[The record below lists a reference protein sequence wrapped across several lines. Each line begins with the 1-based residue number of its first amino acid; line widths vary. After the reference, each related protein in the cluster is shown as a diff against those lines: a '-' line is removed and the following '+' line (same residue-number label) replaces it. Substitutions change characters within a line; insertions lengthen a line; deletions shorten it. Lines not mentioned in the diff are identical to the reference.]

1 MQARPSYNLFM
12 SETGLRELPD
22 DVKATIGSF
31 LFKHYVVEELPRES
45 MEWRDKLPPNHFL
58 KCAVIK
64 ALELPVKILSPKD
77 VEGTIGIVRF
87 VCETL
92 RGGMNVVTKNAYPS
106 VLSLSNPDGT
116 ALNVAVD
123 PANRE
128 SVISIIRKDDA
139 NRPFWHGVNA
149 CTTNPS
155 SRSTTGDAIT
165 WNNIRNNNIKRNREP
180 NLRRI
185 PTIMKA
191 DAASGGKKR
200 QSKRRKNKKR
210 HHSCTQRRNQH
221 KKCQQ

>member
-1 MQARPSYNLFM
+1 M

-22 DVKATIGSF
+22 DIKATIGSF

-64 ALELPVKILSPKD
+64 ALELPVRILSPKD

-123 PANRE
+123 PATRE

-155 SRSTTGDAIT
+155 SRSSPRDAIT
-165 WNNIRNNNIKRNREP
+165 WNNMIQRTREP

-185 PTIMKA
+185 PTIMEA
-191 DAASGGKKR
+191 VSGGKRSKRSKRNKRNKNRKRRSHKR
-200 QSKRRKNKKR
+200 QIKRIK
-210 HHSCTQRRNQH
+210 
-221 KKCQQ
+221 